1 VTAIPTTTILLRAL
15 AAGMLLVAT
24 ALIGLPS
31 TAAHAAGQ
39 YQVRMSGYAFTP
51 RVLTITAGSTVTWTN
66 QDTAPHDVQT
76 TSGPHSL
83 HSPMLD
89 KGGSW
94 SHTFTSPG
102 AYRYLCTVHPDMTG
116 QLIVK
121 AAAAPRPSA
130 APSHRHEHEPTARHQ
145 HAERSAAAPPAAP
158 RSSTRPPSPSAASPT
173 PSAASS
179 APAQAQ
185 AAPDTQPAATAAAP
199 LQPLL
204 LLTGAVA
211 GVAVLCLLLV
221 GSRSAAAR
229 RTEGSEDV

>member
-1 VTAIPTTTILLRAL
+1 MTAHPTTTALLRAFPT
-15 AAGMLLVAT
+15 GMLLMAT

-51 RVLTITAGSTVTWTN
+51 RTLTVTAGSTITWTN
-66 QDTAPHDVQT
+66 QDTAPHDVKT
-76 TSGPHSL
+76 TSGPHSF

-89 KGGSW
+89 KGDSW

-102 AYRYLCTVHPDMTG
+102 TYGYLCTVHPGMTG
-116 QLIVK
+116 QLVVR
-121 AAAAPRPSA
+121 AAAAPSPA
-130 APSHRHEHEPTARHQ
+130 ATHSHMHEPAAQHQ
-145 HAERSAAAPPAAP
+145 HAKTPAAAPAATP
-158 RSSTRPPSPSAASPT
+158 RSSTRPPSPSAGSSPPPT
-173 PSAASS
+173 ASS

-185 AAPDTQPAATAAAP
+185 PASITQPAASANP
-199 LQPLL
+199 LRPLL
-204 LLTGAVA
+204 ILTGAVA

-229 RTEGSEDV
+229 RMEVSEDV